1 MLMLCIISRPSK
13 TSHGPHLARGPH
25 VFRLCSIRISVYI
38 ILCYRGPLWYLCTFC
53 VIHTFTKYPL
63 LNFPKFS
70 HMLVRSIKHKYIAFH
85 WNSLFFSIIWHI
97 MKIWSENRHSGLKP
111 HWISLSRP
119 TSLDLFTQVLFWVPR
134 GSLRLVMIYLWS
146 CLIFLGSLLV
156 DRYGDGMPLS
166 SPLTFSLSSALCK
179 YMQITLCSH
188 VMVSSRV
195 LCDISFVM
203 LHIPKLCFSC
213 ICLIAAFTSLSFPPA
228 VRCLPV
234 TFPSPCN
241 GVITARSKQELGRYI

>member
-13 TSHGPHLARGPH
+13 TSHGPHLARGPY
-25 VFRLCSIRISVYI
+25 VSRLCSIRISVYI
-38 ILCYRGPLWYLCTFC
+38 ILCYRGSLWYLCTFC

-146 CLIFLGSLLV
+146 CLNLSWFLTCRSV
-156 DRYGDGMPLS
+156 WWRHAPLQS
-166 SPLTFSLSSALCK
+166 SDVFSVIHTL
-179 YMQITLCSH
+179 QIH
-188 VMVSSRV
+188 VNNFM
-195 LCDISFVM
+195 
-203 LHIPKLCFSC
+203 
-213 ICLIAAFTSLSFPPA
+213 
-228 VRCLPV
+228 
-234 TFPSPCN
+234 
-241 GVITARSKQELGRYI
+241 